1 MKKAV
6 IAIGSNSTRLIV
18 GECTDG
24 VIRDRY
30 VGRAETRLFMGLGE
44 GNALS
49 SEAML
54 YTVDSLAAL
63 KEEAQQRGAADVDL
77 LATSATRDASNADV
91 FEKLICARTGLKLRV
106 ISGEEEARYAFG
118 GAAGNSD
125 CIVMDIGGGS
135 TELSRGKNGTVCYA
149 RSNQVGASRLL
160 KMQDITCG
168 EDAARVT
175 ETAKAILLPAV
186 TELKAY
192 GRPERLIGI
201 GGSCTTAVAIMQ
213 GAYLGS
219 DNTDYHELKRDEV
232 ERQLTMLAGMTPEE
246 RKQVKGLPETRVKH
260 MPHGLCILLAA
271 MELLEEE
278 RIYVTGRTILDGYL
292 LFGE

>member
-30 VGRAETRLFMGLGE
+30 VGRAETKLFMGLGE

-91 FEKLICARTGLKLRV
+91 FEKLIWARTGLKLRV
-106 ISGEEEARYAFG
+106 ISG
-118 GAAGNSD
+118 
-125 CIVMDIGGGS
+125 
-135 TELSRGKNGTVCYA
+135 
-149 RSNQVGASRLL
+149 
-160 KMQDITCG
+160 
-168 EDAARVT
+168 
-175 ETAKAILLPAV
+175 
-186 TELKAY
+186 
-192 GRPERLIGI
+192 
-201 GGSCTTAVAIMQ
+201 
-213 GAYLGS
+213 
-219 DNTDYHELKRDEV
+219 
-232 ERQLTMLAGMTPEE
+232 
-246 RKQVKGLPETRVKH
+246 
-260 MPHGLCILLAA
+260 
-271 MELLEEE
+271 
-278 RIYVTGRTILDGYL
+278 
-292 LFGE
+292 